1 MCGVRARRPSL
12 VMSLSAAVDDVAQ
25 ALRANKLRAIGA
37 FWLVGLGAA
46 FAMQTRGSTR
56 RAVSVKLIHSR
67 IYAQAATLSALGFAA
82 GTEMWESAVE
92 GETRSSTEEEDP
104 HRYRGATGRREG

>member
-1 MCGVRARRPSL
+1 
-12 VMSLSAAVDDVAQ
+12 MSANLSAAVDDVAQ

-92 GETRSSTEEEDP
+92 GEARSSTDDDP

>member
-1 MCGVRARRPSL
+1 
-12 VMSLSAAVDDVAQ
+12 MSLSAAVDDVAQ

-37 FWLVGLGAA
+37 SWLVGLGAA

-67 IYAQAATLSALGFAA
+67 IYAQARGDD
-82 GTEMWESAVE
+82 GRGRGGERESGRRRDEDEGVDASVVE
-92 GETRSSTEEEDP
+92 GANECVVIDCDS
-104 HRYRGATGRREG
+104 GRFL